1 MHSLNK
7 HIYAVHVT
15 VLLCVFSHDNEEKM
29 PVKQITNWIAFGEIQ
44 TATTTF
50 IACLTRFR
58 LISYLFENLHGIPT
72 GPWGFITVPI
82 PIPYP
87 QQPCRIMLAV
97 ADGPGRHAASRASC
111 CTQRWT
117 LSVINWPSSSVDR
130 RKYCQLSLTDTERAT
145 LSNKDRRSTSRG
157 YFFADKVSEGS
168 TLSFGDTRVF
178 LEHSI

>member
-15 VLLCVFSHDNEEKM
+15 VLLCVFSHDNEEKNAS
-29 PVKQITNWIAFGEIQ
+29 KTNYKLDKIWRNSNSDYDIYCMFNAFP
-44 TATTTF
+44 
-50 IACLTRFR
+50 LN
-58 LISYLFENLHGIPT
+58 LISIRKSPWNPHRPMEINHSPYTHPIPMGITRGIP
-72 GPWGFITVPI
+72 
-82 PIPYP
+82 
-87 QQPCRIMLAV
+87 
-97 ADGPGRHAASRASC
+97 GPGRHAASRASC

-157 YFFADKVSEGS
+157 YFFCGQ
-168 TLSFGDTRVF
+168 SFRGKYP
-178 LEHSI
+178 